1 MSMKHA
7 NLSNDA
13 KLCKRSLRWYYL
25 DGQYKIN
32 SRERS
37 VLGSASDR
45 VLTTE
50 SLTSKLLGVGLEIYK
65 RQIGIVNALFIFLK
79 QLSLVSD

>member
-1 MSMKHA
+1 
-7 NLSNDA
+7 
-13 KLCKRSLRWYYL
+13 
-25 DGQYKIN
+25 
-32 SRERS
+32 

-50 SLTSKLLGVGLEIYK
+50 SSTSSKLLGVGLEIYK

>member
-1 MSMKHA
+1 MKHA

-32 SRERS
+32 SWERS
-37 VLGSASDR
+37 VLGRASDR

-50 SLTSKLLGVGLEIYK
+50 SSTSSKLLGVGLEIYK
-65 RQIGIVNALFIFLK
+65 RQIRIVYALFIFLK